1 MSHRSF
7 QLWVGFGLHIGCSA
21 YISSVFLGFL
31 LPQEISFFCLLLPKY
46 LHFIFLYLKSC
57 SFLTSKY
64 SFAIFVLDLDTL
76 LSLYSTSQLYW
87 GVRETNL
94 FLFSL
99 YLYVKNGSSQEV
111 NSPWAISLVTPCQ
124 VAADLPLYC
133 RYIHFYADSATQS
146 PIYCKKVWARP
157 AHSLWFSSS
166 DNHKCV
172 VLRCTVVYCK
182 RVERQVI
189 YGLALDLL
197 SISWKPVSAR
207 NWQSQL
213 HLLFLV

>member
-1 MSHRSF
+1 MRFLFSVCYFQNTFILFSSSQELFFSHFKIQFCHICLRSRHTSYF
-7 QLWVGFGLHIGCSA
+7 H
-21 YISSVFLGFL
+21 
-31 LPQEISFFCLLLPKY
+31 K
-46 LHFIFLYLKSC
+46 LYC
-57 SFLTSKY
+57 
-64 SFAIFVLDLDTL
+64 
-76 LSLYSTSQLYW
+76 
-87 GVRETNL
+87 GVRETNV

-124 VAADLPLYC
+124 VAADLPLNC
-133 RYIHFYADSATQS
+133 RYIHFYADSASQS
-146 PIYCKKVWARP
+146 PIYCKKVWAQP
-157 AHSLWFSSS
+157 AHSLRFSSS

-189 YGLALDLL
+189 YGLVLDLL

-213 HLLFLV
+213 HLLFLVSFCDFLTKLKSSLIE